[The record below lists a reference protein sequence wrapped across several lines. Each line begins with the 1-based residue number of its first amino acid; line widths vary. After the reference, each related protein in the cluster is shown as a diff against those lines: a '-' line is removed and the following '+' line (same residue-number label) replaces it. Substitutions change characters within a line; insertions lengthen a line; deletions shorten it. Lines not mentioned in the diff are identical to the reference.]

1 MNEKEEKKM
10 KEYEIFLKEKQMI
23 DEIVRKIHE
32 EDNEQVLS
40 RMESQKR
47 RRNSLDK
54 YLQDREEWKRLE
66 RERMEEENRKIME
79 FAKQQTE
86 VIFNYSDLFLY
97 IFFFNYYFLINCSIN
112 FFKFFFREQK
122 RCKQRKRLNKMKKK
136 KYSKNYPK
144 KWKNNKEKEKN
155 MKISSWNWLLLKKKK
170 DNVKKNE

>member
-86 VIFNYSDLFLY
+86 VIFNYSDFFFY
-97 IFFFNYYFLINCSIN
+97 IFFLFFNYYFLINYSIN
-112 FFKFFFREQK
+112 FLKFFLESRKDANRE
-122 RCKQRKRLNKMKKK
+122 
-136 KYSKNYPK
+136 
-144 KWKNNKEKEKN
+144 
-155 MKISSWNWLLLKKKK
+155 K
-170 DNVKKNE
+170 D